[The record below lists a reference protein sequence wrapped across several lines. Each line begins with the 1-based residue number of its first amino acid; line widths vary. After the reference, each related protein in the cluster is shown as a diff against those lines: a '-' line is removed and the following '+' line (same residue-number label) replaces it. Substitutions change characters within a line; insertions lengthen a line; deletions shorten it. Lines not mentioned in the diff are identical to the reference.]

1 MFGRGVGVGGIF
13 WRAERPSR
21 AGEAPGSPVGMVG
34 DAAEAM
40 VFEQARLEGGGVV
53 VAAVRTILL

>member
-1 MFGRGVGVGGIF
+1 M
-13 WRAERPSR
+13 
-21 AGEAPGSPVGMVG
+21 GMVG

-40 VFEQARLEGGGVV
+40 VFEQARLEGGVVV